1 MGAEIY
7 YADAVEIAALI
18 REKKLSPVEV
28 LEAHLERIDR
38 INEGLNAVVC
48 LEDRALERA
57 RRAEEALGR
66 GESWG
71 PLHGVPFT
79 VKDCFDTEGLRTTRG
94 SLLFEDYVPDRDAVV
109 VRRLKE
115 AGGILVGHTNMP
127 EFAFWWE
134 TGNRVYGR
142 TVNPWNEERTCGGST
157 GGEAAALAA
166 GLTPLGMGSDVGGSI
181 RQPAHYC
188 GIVGLKATHG
198 RIPTSGHWPEVML
211 RFMHVGPMA
220 RSVRDVA
227 LALQVLAGPDG
238 SDPYAVPV
246 PIPDLEQLD
255 RELPALRVGFCG
267 EGPFAPVDLAVQQA
281 VAEAAVAF
289 EEIGCVVEEVDLKA
303 WEEWPAQEISMSFF
317 SGEGSAYLE
326 RFYKGREDEL
336 TWYLQRRLSLPSP
349 SMLDFVESIEN
360 TENLRRDLTRY
371 FADHE
376 LLLCPTSPVPA
387 HRHEAP
393 ELVINGVRVQGRN
406 SLRATVPFDLT
417 GSPAVTVPF
426 SYSNDGLPIGVQLVA
441 PHFGE
446 GILLHAAAVLER
458 MRAVR
463 QRHPSL

>member
-57 RRAEEALGR
+57 RRAEEALSR

-142 TVNPWNEERTCGGST
+142 TVNPWNEERTCGGSS

-181 RQPAHYC
+181 RQPGHYC

-198 RIPTSGHWPEVML
+198 RIPTTGHWPEVML

-220 RSVRDVA
+220 RTVRDVA

-281 VAEAAVAF
+281 VAEAAGAF

-317 SGEGSAYLE
+317 FWRRE
-326 RFYKGREDEL
+326 RLPGALLQGARRRIDLVPPAPFEL
-336 TWYLQRRLSLPSP
+336 AGAEHAR
-349 SMLDFVESIEN
+349 F
-360 TENLRRDLTRY
+360 
-371 FADHE
+371 
-376 LLLCPTSPVPA
+376 C
-387 HRHEAP
+387 
-393 ELVINGVRVQGRN
+393 RVDRKY
-406 SLRATVPFDLT
+406 R
-417 GSPAVTVPF
+417 
-426 SYSNDGLPIGVQLVA
+426 
-441 PHFGE
+441 
-446 GILLHAAAVLER
+446 
-458 MRAVR
+458 
-463 QRHPSL
+463 

>member
-1 MGAEIY
+1 
-7 YADAVEIAALI
+7 
-18 REKKLSPVEV
+18 
-28 LEAHLERIDR
+28 
-38 INEGLNAVVC
+38 
-48 LEDRALERA
+48 
-57 RRAEEALGR
+57 
-66 GESWG
+66 
-71 PLHGVPFT
+71 
-79 VKDCFDTEGLRTTRG
+79 
-94 SLLFEDYVPDRDAVV
+94 
-109 VRRLKE
+109 
-115 AGGILVGHTNMP
+115 
-127 EFAFWWE
+127 
-134 TGNRVYGR
+134 
-142 TVNPWNEERTCGGST
+142 
-157 GGEAAALAA
+157 
-166 GLTPLGMGSDVGGSI
+166 MGSDVGGSI

-349 SMLDFVESIEN
+349 SMLDFVESIES

-371 FADHE
+371 FADHD

-393 ELVINGVRVQGRN
+393 ELVINGVSVQGRN
-406 SLRATVPFDLT
+406 RC
-417 GSPAVTVPF
+417 
-426 SYSNDGLPIGVQLVA
+426 
-441 PHFGE
+441 
-446 GILLHAAAVLER
+446 
-458 MRAVR
+458 VR
-463 QRHPSL
+463 RCPLI